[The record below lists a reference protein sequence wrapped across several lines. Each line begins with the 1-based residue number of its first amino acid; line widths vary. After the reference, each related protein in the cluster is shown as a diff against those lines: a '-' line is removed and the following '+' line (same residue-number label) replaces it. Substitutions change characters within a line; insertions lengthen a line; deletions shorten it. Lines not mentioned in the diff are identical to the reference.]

1 MLVKKPTLN
10 KFYQYADTIV
20 KLKKISKNSN
30 KILAERLDDG
40 THIVLPYEQSELLI
54 RRIYTVGE
62 VAKIVERRSDTL
74 RKYEKKDLIP
84 SPKKF
89 GEKYKSYENWRYY
102 EESDVYDMIE
112 FFNNRTPGRP
122 IQNNKSQ
129 INTTIKNIEQKVKL
143 QMRGKNV

>member
-1 MLVKKPTLN
+1 MLVRKPILN
-10 KFYQYADTIV
+10 KFYQYSDTIV
-20 KLKKISKNSN
+20 KLKKISKSSN

-62 VAKIVERRSDTL
+62 VAKIVERRADTL

-89 GEKYKSYENWRYY
+89 GEQYKSYENWRYY

-122 IQNNKSQ
+122 VDNNKKP

>member
-1 MLVKKPTLN
+1 MIIRKPILN

-20 KLKKISKNSN
+20 KLKKISKSSN

-40 THIVLPYEQSELLI
+40 THIVLPYEQSEMLL
-54 RRIYTVGE
+54 RRVYTVGE
-62 VAKIVERRSDTL
+62 VAKIVDRRSDTL

-112 FFNNRTPGRP
+112 FFNSRTPGRP
-122 IQNNKSQ
+122 VQNNK
-129 INTTIKNIEQKVKL
+129 TTIKNNIKQIEEKVKL
-143 QMRGKNV
+143 QIRGKNV

>member
-1 MLVKKPTLN
+1 MLVRKPILN
-10 KFYQYADTIV
+10 KFYQYSDTIV
-20 KLKKISKNSN
+20 KLKKISKSSN

-62 VAKIVERRSDTL
+62 VAKIVERRADTL
-74 RKYEKKDLIP
+74 RKYEKKNLIS

-112 FFNNRTPGRP
+112 FFNNRIPGRP
-122 IQNNKSQ
+122 VDRDKNK
-129 INTTIKNIEQKVKL
+129 INITIKNIEQKVKL